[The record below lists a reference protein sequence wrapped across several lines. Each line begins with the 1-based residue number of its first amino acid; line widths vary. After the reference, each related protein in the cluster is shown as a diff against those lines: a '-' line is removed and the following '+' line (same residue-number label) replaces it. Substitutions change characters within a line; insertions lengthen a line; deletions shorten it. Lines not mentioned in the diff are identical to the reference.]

1 MIGPLG
7 MLGDWYV
14 DTEKGFNSLGLIKW
28 VLILVLLIT
37 INMAQPHYC
46 KGILLNGNELNC
58 WYVLVKL

>member
-1 MIGPLG
+1 
-7 MLGDWYV
+7 MLGDWCV
-14 DTEKGFNSLGLIKW
+14 DIEKGFNSLSSIKW

-37 INMAQPHYC
+37 INMAQPQYH